1 MKKGQMNSERE
12 GKAQTVFTRD
22 NTNRI
27 MERAKIKKFSD
38 IFRVLD
44 SDGDGTISA
53 QRIDITSIDNNLL
66 QVLSPLFC
74 EMEELGQTLD
84 EDEFIEAIGRLYD
97 SLSLP
102 ERNTILQLRQ
112 KWNNQ
117 KSKMSEE

>member
-1 MKKGQMNSERE
+1 MNSERE

-53 QRIDITSIDNNLL
+53 
-66 QVLSPLFC
+66 
-74 EMEELGQTLD
+74 
-84 EDEFIEAIGRLYD
+84 
-97 SLSLP
+97 
-102 ERNTILQLRQ
+102 
-112 KWNNQ
+112 
-117 KSKMSEE
+117 

>member
-53 QRIDITSIDNNLL
+53 QRIDITSIDPNLL

>member
-1 MKKGQMNSERE
+1 MNSERE

-53 QRIDITSIDNNLL
+53 QRIDITSIDHNLL